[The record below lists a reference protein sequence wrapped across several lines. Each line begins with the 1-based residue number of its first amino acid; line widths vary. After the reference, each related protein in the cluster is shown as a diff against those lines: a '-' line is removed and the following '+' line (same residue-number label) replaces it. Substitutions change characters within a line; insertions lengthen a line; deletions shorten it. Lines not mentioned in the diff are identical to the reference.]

1 MPILL
6 LSCFLEHFFSFILQ
20 KMITGEQIQ
29 DILSL
34 YTRYGWTLRRALL
47 TDKLEKSLTDSIENL
62 FRNSEI
68 RVSQID
74 AVWFS
79 RPSENDKEAWE
90 LRRLSETPYALFEVF
105 EADDEEEVREEIRL
119 EMEAKLN
126 S

>member
-1 MPILL
+1 
-6 LSCFLEHFFSFILQ
+6 
-20 KMITGEQIQ
+20 MITAEQIQ

-34 YTRYGWTLRRALL
+34 YARYGWTLRRALL
-47 TDKLEKSLTDSIENL
+47 TDKLKNSLTDSIENL
-62 FRNSEI
+62 FATAEI
-68 RVSQID
+68 RESEID

-105 EADDEEEVREEIRL
+105 EADDEEEVREEIRH
-119 EMEAKLN
+119 EMEAKLD